1 MPASSCLKQFNQ
13 LLAEY
18 RKLLVPESSSSQTA
32 TQPTRI
38 RFPKLNKPQQE
49 AWKLL
54 SKKSRRTLALAWG
67 RGCGKSWFL
76 RQLCWILVAEHDG
89 RFRDRAGDEPLK
101 GVRIIWLMPT
111 LVQFKKV
118 HQAAILNELF
128 GKWAALGAKV
138 DRTTWTIT
146 FPGGSTIVPFPAA
159 EANSKGA
166 RGMRADVIIADE
178 CDDIELGVYDA
189 VAVPWLSEPW
199 SLGLSVLGGT
209 PRRGRHGLLWRMFS
223 MGAKGEAARAQAT
236 GDTASKFFRV
246 HATYRDVP
254 EIVSPEAVADAKATT
269 LPETFAREWE
279 ANFDAGEGLVYP
291 FQPDFHVRSA
301 PTLNLFNEFIVGV
314 DWGWTDPACM
324 LLVGVRG
331 HGQDA
336 EAWVLDELY
345 ETQLPDHQLEAKAK
359 SWNFAQQFFC
369 DPSQPARIR
378 SLQGVV
384 AATKAENDVKGGIAR
399 VASMMF
405 RRRREGTTND
415 FARLYVAPGCKNLIR
430 ELGLY
435 RRKRDPQNPDGFL
448 ETPEDKNNH
457 ACDALRY
464 ALVGRFGMG
473 LSARHVT
480 AGR

>member
-1 MPASSCLKQFNQ
+1 
-13 LLAEY
+13 
-18 RKLLVPESSSSQTA
+18 
-32 TQPTRI
+32 
-38 RFPKLNKPQQE
+38 
-49 AWKLL
+49 
-54 SKKSRRTLALAWG
+54 
-67 RGCGKSWFL
+67 
-76 RQLCWILVAEHDG
+76 
-89 RFRDRAGDEPLK
+89 
-101 GVRIIWLMPT
+101 MPT

-178 CDDIELGVYDA
+178 CDDIDVGVYDA

-209 PRRGRHGLLWRMFS
+209 PRRGRHGLLWRMFDT
-223 MGAKGEAARAQAT
+223 GQRGERARAGEPVE
-236 GDTASKFFRV
+236 GDSSTLSKFFRV

-254 EIVSPEAVADAKATT
+254 EIVSLEAVADAKATT

-291 FQPDFHVRSA
+291 FIPDFHVRPPPPLTS
-301 PTLNLFNEFIVGV
+301 FREFVVGV
-314 DWGWTDPACM
+314 DWGWSSPVAM
-324 LLVGVRG
+324 LLIGIRG
-331 HGQDA
+331 HGNDA

-345 ETQLPDHQLEAKAK
+345 DTQVPDHVIDAKAK
-359 SWNFAQQFFC
+359 SWNFASQFFC
-369 DPSQPARIR
+369 DPSQPPSIR
-378 SLQGVV
+378 RLQGVCT
-384 AATKAENDVKGGIAR
+384 AIEAENSIQGGIR
-399 VASMMF
+399 TVASLLF
-405 RRRREGTTND
+405 RRSRENAPD
-415 FARLYVAPGCKNLIR
+415 YARLYFAPNVKNTIR

-435 RRKRDPQNPDGFL
+435 RRKRDPQNPDGFV
-448 ETPEDKNNH
+448 EMPEDANNH
-457 ACDALRY
+457 AMDALRY

-473 LSARHVT
+473 LSPRHVT
-480 AGR
+480 SGR